1 MKALIVLLFSFQFI
15 PHCSEAALQNVACD
29 NKEVFDAVDQA
40 IQQLNEE
47 KTTGNKFILHR
58 ILDAYINLKN
68 ETGTQY
74 LVKFEIQEGNCSVG
88 SKIAWTSCNIYI
100 SELIVNGICASEVFL
115 DNTVRS
121 KHVVTQTCT
130 TKQVGPCH
138 GCPISVD
145 NNNPILEEPLRIAIN
160 AFNSNSSSPFLYGVV
175 QIKTAT
181 SQVTAG
187 LNYKIELTMQETNC
201 TKATMETWTKDCPF
215 KEYAPMLHCKTSV
228 FIVSYENRTE
238 VDISCKKTLVTFISG
253 LTPFRSSP
261 LHDPLMERQA
271 EHLLT
276 ASGKHSNHHSYGH
289 SVLPRDSRHSSD
301 QSKHKPKDRPEQK
314 PPRYNH
320 HNQESAEEKHTSVHG
335 QHLPHPPT
343 LKPNLH
349 HVQLKSKLVLGTPEP
364 PLTFDLPEET
374 QSSNHEGLP
383 QSPHQTVAD
392 CQQPAKEQPS
402 NSISTPSL
410 PDLSFDL
417 ADALSPFPEEHLPH
431 KEQTP
436 DTPTLPDLAFDLFD
450 AVLPFPDEHLP
461 DIPEESS
468 SQNCPGNPWIP
479 MP

>member
-238 VDISCKKTLVTFISG
+238 VDISCKKTGRYISG
-253 LTPFRSSP
+253 LTPFSVLNGREFEES
-261 LHDPLMERQA
+261 DE
-271 EHLLT
+271 
-276 ASGKHSNHHSYGH
+276 KHSQTAIKEHDRGLGLSFGYGH
-289 SVLPRDSRHSSD
+289 GVGHSPGQGHGRGKGQGHNYGHGHGHEEGHRNGHGRD
-301 QSKHKPKDRPEQK
+301 KPKDKHEQK
-314 PPRYNH
+314 PHGHKHPK
-320 HNQESAEEKHTSVHG
+320 QESSKEKHIAEHG
-335 QHLPHPPT
+335 QRPPYPPVVKPKPSPGLVT
-343 LKPNLH
+343 SKPTPSVAVPPPVLKPSVPESAVH
-349 HVQLKSKLVLGTPEP
+349 DIVPEP
-364 PLTFDLPEET
+364 THDTIKDLPSEVT
-374 QSSNHEGLP
+374 QQSTGL
-383 QSPHQTVAD
+383 
-392 CQQPAKEQPS
+392 
-402 NSISTPSL
+402 L
-410 PDLSFDL
+410 
-417 ADALSPFPEEHLPH
+417 
-431 KEQTP
+431 
-436 DTPTLPDLAFDLFD
+436 PTLPPNLEEIL
-450 AVLPFPDEHLP
+450 LPLPTENFPDFPDEPVSL
-461 DIPEESS
+461 
-468 SQNCPGNPWIP
+468 NCPSNIWKPDSQPSPDLAIQE
-479 MP
+479 